1 VSHHK
6 GSPRLPNHLLDDIH
20 LAQALNYLKVF
31 DLRVGL
37 LLNFGG
43 VRLEFKRLF
52 RKDLN
57 QDGRDV

>member
-20 LAQALNYLKVF
+20 LAQALKVF
-31 DLRVGL
+31 DLKVGL

-43 VRLEFKRLF
+43 MRLEFKRLF